1 MKKTLTL
8 LVAIGSIVCAKAQ
21 KPFTP
26 GNLVIYRVGDG
37 TKTLG
42 ASAAPVF
49 LDEHTTSLVLTKQ
62 TAPVINTITLPSTVG
77 SAAAGNYLLSA
88 AGTGTTEGQMTR
100 SADGKYLVFAGYDC
114 GADTSTAG
122 VAASPTT
129 TALPTTR
136 RVIGRVDQSGAVNTS
151 TGLTNF
157 ASKYAPR
164 SVVSPD
170 GTTFFMCYSS
180 TSIKTAQFGATTCST
195 ISSHSTTNV
204 NQSPTARSLEI
215 YDGQLYGS
223 YQSSYGPLNPV
234 ATDVTLAT
242 IGTGVDT
249 ASGQSIAAL
258 PGIDTTYPS
267 VPTTKTS
274 PYQFF
279 MVDLPKGKVLYI
291 ADDGTNGALTERG
304 IQKYSLVSG
313 SWSYNGSIYAKG
325 VRGLTGYNSGD
336 TVALFATSS
345 TKLFGAFDLTG
356 WNQPPFGPMPGDSA
370 IVLDTAVKN
379 TQFRGIAYT
388 QGTPVLTPDKFAT
401 GLSGALVNSFAKL
414 SWATATEVSTKSF
427 VIEKSID
434 GKTFSTL
441 EVIPAKN
448 KPSAYEY
455 TDASKLTGS
464 AYYRL
469 KVTNNDG
476 SYSYSSSVQL
486 SNKVSVKISVYPN
499 PVVNTATVSHTQAV
513 SGAVLKVSSISG
525 KTISTYNVQ
534 LGATQTSINVGNL
547 TKGSYVIS
555 YENNGEV
562 STTKFVK

>member
-1 MKKTLTL
+1 
-8 LVAIGSIVCAKAQ
+8 
-21 KPFTP
+21 
-26 GNLVIYRVGDG
+26 
-37 TKTLG
+37 
-42 ASAAPVF
+42 
-49 LDEHTTSLVLTKQ
+49 
-62 TAPVINTITLPSTVG
+62 
-77 SAAAGNYLLSA
+77 
-88 AGTGTTEGQMTR
+88 
-100 SADGKYLVFAGYDC
+100 
-114 GADTSTAG
+114 
-122 VAASPTT
+122 
-129 TALPTTR
+129 
-136 RVIGRVDQSGAVNTS
+136 
-151 TGLTNF
+151 
-157 ASKYAPR
+157 
-164 SVVSPD
+164 
-170 GTTFFMCYSS
+170 MCYSS
-180 TSIKTAQFGATTCST
+180 TSIKKAFLGATTCST
-195 ISSHSTTNV
+195 ISSHSTTKV
-204 NQSPTARSLEI
+204 NQSPTAHSLEI

-223 YQSSYGPLNPV
+223 YQSSYGSP

-249 ASGQSIAAL
+249 ASGQSIAEL
-258 PGIDTTYPS
+258 PGIDTISASYANYSTGT
-267 VPTTKTS
+267 VKKTS
-274 PYQFF
+274 PYQFIIF
-279 MVDLPKGKVLYI
+279 DLPGGKVLYTS
-291 ADDGTNGALTERG
+291 DDNTNDSITERG
-304 IQKYSLVSG
+304 IVKYSLVG
-313 SWSYNGSIYAKG
+313 GTWKYNGSMYASGAK
-325 VRGLTGYNSGD
+325 GLTGYNSGD

-345 TKLFGAFDLTG
+345 KNLYGAFDLTG

-388 QGTPVLTPDKFAT
+388 PGTPVLTPVKFAT
-401 GLSGALVNSFAKL
+401 GLSGALVNGFAKL

-434 GKTFSTL
+434 GKNFSTL

-486 SNKVSVKISVYPN
+486 SNKVSVKMSVYPN

>member
-1 MKKTLTL
+1 M
-8 LVAIGSIVCAKAQ
+8 I
-21 KPFTP
+21 
-26 GNLVIYRVGDG
+26 
-37 TKTLG
+37 
-42 ASAAPVF
+42 
-49 LDEHTTSLVLTKQ
+49 
-62 TAPVINTITLPSTVG
+62 
-77 SAAAGNYLLSA
+77 
-88 AGTGTTEGQMTR
+88 
-100 SADGKYLVFAGYDC
+100 
-114 GADTSTAG
+114 
-122 VAASPTT
+122 
-129 TALPTTR
+129 
-136 RVIGRVDQSGAVNTS
+136 
-151 TGLTNF
+151 
-157 ASKYAPR
+157 
-164 SVVSPD
+164 
-170 GTTFFMCYSS
+170 
-180 TSIKTAQFGATTCST
+180 
-195 ISSHSTTNV
+195 
-204 NQSPTARSLEI
+204 
-215 YDGQLYGS
+215 
-223 YQSSYGPLNPV
+223 
-234 ATDVTLAT
+234 
-242 IGTGVDT
+242 
-249 ASGQSIAAL
+249 
-258 PGIDTTYPS
+258 
-267 VPTTKTS
+267 
-274 PYQFF
+274 
-279 MVDLPKGKVLYI
+279 DLPKGKVLYI
-291 ADDGTNGALTERG
+291 ADDGSSAITESG

-313 SWSYNGSIYAKG
+313 TWFFNGSMHAKG
-325 VRGLTGYNSGD
+325 IRGITGYNSGD

-370 IVLDTAVKN
+370 IVLDTAVAK

-388 QGTPVLTPDKFAT
+388 PGTPVLTPVKFAT
-401 GLSGALVNSFAKL
+401 GLSGALVNGFAKL

>member
-42 ASAAPVF
+42 TTAAPVF

-62 TAPVINTITLPSTVG
+62 TAPVINTIALPGTSG
-77 SAAAGNYLLSA
+77 SAPAGNYLLTA
-88 AGTGTTEGQMTR
+88 AGTGTTEGQITR
-100 SADGKYLVFAGYDC
+100 SVDGKYLVFAGYNS
-114 GADTSTAG
+114 GSDTSTAP
-122 VAASPTT
+122 VATSVATT
-129 TALPTTR
+129 TA
-136 RVIGRVDQSGAVNTS
+136 RVIGTADLNGTINT
-151 TGLTNF
+151 TTALTNF

-170 GTTFFMCYSS
+170 GNLFFMCYSS
-180 TSIKTAQFGATTCST
+180 TSIRKAFLGATTCST

-204 NQSPTARSLEI
+204 NQSPTAHSLEI

-223 YQSSYGPLNPV
+223 YQSSFGPLNPV

-242 IGTGVDT
+242 IGTGIDT

-325 VRGLTGYNSGD
+325 VKGLTGYNSGD

-345 TKLFGAFDLTG
+345 TKLFGAFDLAG
-356 WNQPPFGPMPGDSA
+356 WNQPPFSPTPGDSA
-370 IVLDTAVKN
+370 IVLDTAVAK

-388 QGTPVLTPDKFAT
+388 PGTPVLTPVKFAT
-401 GLSGALVNSFAKL
+401 GLSGALVNGFAKL
-414 SWATATEVSTKSF
+414 TWATATEVSTKSF

-434 GKTFSTL
+434 GKSFSTL
-441 EVIPAKN
+441 ELIPAKN

-486 SNKVSVKISVYPN
+486 SNKVSVKMSVYPN

-547 TKGSYVIS
+547 TKGNYVIS